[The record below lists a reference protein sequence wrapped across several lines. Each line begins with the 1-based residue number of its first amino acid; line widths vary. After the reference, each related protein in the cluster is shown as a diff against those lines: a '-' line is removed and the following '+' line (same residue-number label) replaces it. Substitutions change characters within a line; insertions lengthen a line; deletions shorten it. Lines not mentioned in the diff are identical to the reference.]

1 MERTK
6 FEVRLTT
13 SESEGQ
19 WTDAG
24 IDSGELFLSPNVGED
39 VRPLARIV
47 SGGEL
52 SRVMLAL
59 KTLAAADAGAA
70 KTLIFD
76 EVDAG
81 IGGRVATVVGQK
93 LASLGDRFQVLC
105 ITHLPQIAACGR
117 SHFLIEKQ
125 VQGRRT
131 VTSVNRLTDENRV
144 EEIARMMGGAAA
156 GAEGTGERPGTAR
169 QHRGERRKRKAK
181 VAAKGP
187 ENAESFQGLTTVRR
201 TRPTPMKYFI
211 ETYGC
216 QMNVH
221 DSERMAGLLEQS
233 GYDAAESEHDA
244 DLVVINT
251 CSVRER
257 AEEKLYT
264 RLGEIKEMGRE
275 RGRDPIVAVAGCVAQ
290 QEGSRLIRR
299 SNATIDLVVGT
310 QQMKMLPML
319 ATEALREERSDV
331 VRARR
336 AGRRIAIE
344 NPYEDPSFPLGVVR
358 RGDPVRAYV
367 TIIEGCND
375 FCSFCVVPYTRG
387 HERMRAKAEILAEAR
402 DAAASGRREIQ
413 LLGQIVNH
421 YQAPDDP
428 ACDFPGLLE
437 AVHEISGIERIRFA
451 SPHPRHTSDR
461 LIAAVRDLP
470 KVCKHLHLPVQ
481 SGSSRVLGLMRRRH
495 TREQYL
501 DLVARIRTAIPNVQL
516 STDMIVGFPGETEAD
531 FEETLSLTD
540 AVRYHGI
547 YSFKYSERP
556 NTLATKRMPDDVTDG
571 DKKRRIVALQDL
583 QRSIQ
588 SDLFQRSIG
597 STHSVLVDATSRRR
611 EWELTGRTSGNTVVN
626 FPGPPEWL
634 GQFVDVTIKRAGP
647 NSVWGEPAGAAQHE

>member
-1 MERTK
+1 
-6 FEVRLTT
+6 
-13 SESEGQ
+13 
-19 WTDAG
+19 
-24 IDSGELFLSPNVGED
+24 
-39 VRPLARIV
+39 
-47 SGGEL
+47 
-52 SRVMLAL
+52 
-59 KTLAAADAGAA
+59 
-70 KTLIFD
+70 
-76 EVDAG
+76 
-81 IGGRVATVVGQK
+81 
-93 LASLGDRFQVLC
+93 
-105 ITHLPQIAACGR
+105 
-117 SHFLIEKQ
+117 
-125 VQGRRT
+125 
-131 VTSVNRLTDENRV
+131 
-144 EEIARMMGGAAA
+144 
-156 GAEGTGERPGTAR
+156 
-169 QHRGERRKRKAK
+169 
-181 VAAKGP
+181 
-187 ENAESFQGLTTVRR
+187 
-201 TRPTPMKYFI
+201 MKYFI

-221 DSERMAGLLEQS
+221 DSERMAGLLETS
-233 GYDAAESEHDA
+233 GYDRAESEHDA

-275 RGRDPIVAVAGCVAQ
+275 LGRDPIVAVAGCVAQ
-290 QEGSRLIRR
+290 QEGSKLIRR
-299 SNATIDLVVGT
+299 SNGSIDLVVGT

-319 ATEALREERSDV
+319 ATEALNEERSEA

-336 AGRRIAIE
+336 AEKRIAIE

-375 FCSFCVVPYTRG
+375 FCAFCVVPYTRG
-387 HERMRAKAEILAEAR
+387 HERMRAKAEILADVRE
-402 DAAASGRREIQ
+402 AAASGRREVQ

-428 ACDFPGLLE
+428 ACDFPALLE
-437 AVHEISGIERIRFA
+437 AVHEISGIDRIRFA

-461 LIAAVRDLP
+461 VIAAVRDLP

-495 TREQYL
+495 TREDYL
-501 DLVARIRTAIPNVQL
+501 DLVARIRAAIPNVQL

-531 FEETLSLTD
+531 FEETMTLTS
-540 AVRYHGI
+540 AVGYHSMF
-547 YSFKYSERP
+547 SFKYSERP
-556 NTLATKRMPDDVTDG
+556 NTLASKRMPDDVADVEKT
-571 DKKRRIVALQDL
+571 RRIVALQAL

-634 GQFVDVTIKRAGP
+634 GRLVDVTIKRAGP
-647 NSVWGEPAGAAQHE
+647 NSVWGEAVGDAQ